1 MFGND
6 NKKSEQA
13 QAEIKKYGLDSLNDL
28 PEVQAIISNLAEN
41 GALNEEAKTNSE
53 QVKQSM
59 LRAIMNQNWI
69 IIKELQNLNK
79 SK

>member
-41 GALNEEAKTNSE
+41 GALNQEAKTNSE